1 MENEYL
7 RGANSTNIMSRI
19 LIADDH
25 SIVRYGLLLT
35 LQKHFPDYTFIEAWD
50 GETVMKQLEEQTCDL
65 VVLDLNMPDTDPGIL
80 LHWLRTAQP
89 RIKVL
94 VMSMNEESLFGL
106 RSIQLGARGYLKKD
120 SPHEQI
126 AVAVRTILSGKKYV
140 SPELAE
146 MILSHAIEG
155 KSLNP
160 FERLSTREFQ
170 VAMYIVQ
177 DYSVRQISDMLQ
189 LQYATVNTFKQ
200 RIYEKLDLR
209 HRKELLDMAAAY
221 SFARN

>member
-1 MENEYL
+1 
-7 RGANSTNIMSRI
+7 MSRI

-35 LQKHFPDYTFIEAWD
+35 LQKHFPDYSFEEAWD
-50 GETVMKQLEEQTCDL
+50 GETVMKQLEQQAYDL
-65 VVLDLNMPDTDPGIL
+65 VLLDLNMPDTDPGIL
-80 LHWLRTAQP
+80 LHWLKTAQP
-89 RIKVL
+89 HIKVL
-94 VMSMNEESLFGL
+94 VLSMNEERLFGL
-106 RSIQLGARGYLKKD
+106 RSIQLGAKGYLKKD
-120 SPHEQI
+120 TPHDQI
-126 AVAVRTILSGKKYV
+126 AAAVKTVLSGKKYV

-146 MILSHAIEG
+146 TILTHAIEG
-155 KSLNP
+155 RYANP

-200 RIYEKLDLR
+200 RIYEKLELK
-209 HRKELLDMAAAY
+209 HRKELLEMAAAY